1 MKTMV
6 SPLSEIYS
14 TMINKATLNSTL
26 GAYFHPQDMSKV
38 IYLNG
43 SPTTPFLKRLQNG
56 GKVNGSPHYWNKISL
71 ASVTGTSSYFVEG
84 DAPTTSYSTPTPYSN
99 TIFQL
104 GKAAQITDKEAALY
118 ANPGGFQL
126 ADGERMR
133 WFRESMALQMELRT
147 RETIQEMDYIFINGV
162 KETTIPA
169 SSGVADVQCDGLLEF
184 IATNTDDCSAVAID
198 DSLLID
204 LAKAIHDQYS
214 GRFPDVLYV
223 TSAQKKVINT
233 WATNI
238 WFTRDRNLEAGK
250 DVSTFNTGY
259 GILPIEVEP
268 YMPSG
273 SCAMVDMGMFKK
285 MDLIPLTAEGLAR
298 TDTSVKRMITY
309 YGTLECGN
317 DISSGKLTNLSA

>member
-1 MKTMV
+1 MT
-6 SPLSEIYS
+6 SPLSEIYA
-14 TMINKATLNSTL
+14 TMLTKAKQDSVT
-26 GAYFHPQDMSKV
+26 GANFHPQDLSKV

-43 SPTTPFLKRLQNG
+43 SPPTPFLKRLQNG
-56 GKVNGSPHYWNKISL
+56 GRVNGSPHYWSKVSL
-71 ASVTGTSSYFVEG
+71 ESVTGTSAYFYEG
-84 DAPTTSYSTPTPYSN
+84 DAPTVTSSTPSQESN

-133 WFRESMALQMELRT
+133 WFREEMALQMELRT
-147 RETIQEMDYIFINGV
+147 REVIQEMDYIFINGV
-162 KETTIPA
+162 KETTITA
-169 SSGVADVQCDGLLEF
+169 SDGKADVQCDGLLEF

-214 GRFPDVLYV
+214 GRYPDVLYV
-223 TSAQKKVINT
+223 TSAQKKTINT

-259 GILPIEVEP
+259 FIVPIEVEP

-285 MDLIPLTAEGLAR
+285 MDLLPLTAEGLAR
-298 TDTSVKRMITY
+298 TDTSIKRMITY

-317 DISSGKLTNLSA
+317 DISSGKLYNLSA